1 LVSLAAADKVLIT
14 LYVELRPDCD
24 MGHYVVQVLSYDVLR
39 RELDVDS
46 VRGLEDLVIEA
57 MYAVSIAVH
66 DACLCSNTPFNALQI
81 SQGLL
86 SGKFDPANGVLRV
99 KSTMARDVKTA
110 DIQALIDTLTAWYVG
125 RY

>member
-1 LVSLAAADKVLIT
+1 VL
-14 LYVELRPDCD
+14 LC
-24 MGHYVVQVLSYDVLR
+24 VQVLSYDVLR

-57 MYAVSIAVH
+57 MYAVRIAFH
-66 DACLCSNTPFNALQI
+66 DAYLCSTTPFNALQI